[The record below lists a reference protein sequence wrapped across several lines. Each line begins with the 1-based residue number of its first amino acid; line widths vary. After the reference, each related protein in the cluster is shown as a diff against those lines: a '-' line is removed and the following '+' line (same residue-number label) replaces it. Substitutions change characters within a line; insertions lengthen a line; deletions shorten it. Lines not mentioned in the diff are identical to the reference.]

1 MRTPWLLV
9 IPALL
14 WPRPSAAQGTPVIS
28 GTVTDIAGN
37 PIEGVTVSL
46 ERSRESWVLRNI
58 TDARGHFVLVG
69 VPTEGAY
76 DLVARRL
83 GYYDFRRPNTKG
95 KAGHALIVN
104 FTMFVNPVALEPVT
118 VKVRRRLSGS
128 SWRPSPRTNSGGGAT
143 SSRRRTSSA
152 SYGPPPSRYGRKSAA
167 TTRGRSSSI
176 RPGWT
181 SSPMRRPFRPSRA
194 TCPMWA
200 GFMGGLGAYWGT
212 RPKPSWRFSAASAPM
227 RSTRSRFTRAPTAG
241 YRFATGTPSGSR
253 RSERTGWPGRVRGH
267 LRRQSSNA
275 RERNST
281 ARVTAWRSD
290 GKSCPPPS

>member
-118 VKVRRRLSGS
+118 VKVRRRLFRKQLATVTADEFRGRGYIVTAADIFRIL
-128 SWRPSPRTNSGGGAT
+128 RPSAFKVRKEECGNYPWKVFVDSARMDFFSDEAPFQALPGYLSHVGGIHG
-143 SSRRRTSSA
+143 
-152 SYGPPPSRYGRKSAA
+152 GP
-167 TTRGRSSSI
+167 
-176 RPGWT
+176 
-181 SSPMRRPFRPSRA
+181 
-194 TCPMWA
+194 
-200 GFMGGLGAYWGT
+200 GGLLGDAPKAILEILRRIRTHEIHSVEIHPCTDRWLPIRYWNSIWITTKRAYWLARKGPAGISGAIPPTREKGT
-212 RPKPSWRFSAASAPM
+212 RP
-227 RSTRSRFTRAPTAG
+227 
-241 YRFATGTPSGSR
+241 
-253 RSERTGWPGRVRGH
+253 RG
-267 LRRQSSNA
+267 
-275 RERNST
+275 
-281 ARVTAWRSD
+281 
-290 GKSCPPPS
+290 